1 MKEMPP
7 FTAWTALSLLI
18 VIGCTAGTRS
28 WYLVA
33 CADNGQSEPALLV
46 QGLSR
51 PCLVA
56 EGNRLRARTP
66 RELDNL
72 AANVKDSN
80 EFRGMAPLSSS
91 EELTAH
97 IAPGY
102 PWLLGFIETWSATP
116 DTIMRWLQCALGA
129 LTAGCYFFFT
139 RRAFRSTAIATLTGL
154 LIAFYPFW
162 IVNTAELNDGVV
174 TSFLLS
180 LCLMLGTRGSQS
192 GGAFTSVG
200 FGLALAAISTVRAAF
215 LPFSLA
221 ALLWFLWQSRRG
233 SLGWFVGFLALF
245 GFVNGLAPWGVRN
258 YYLFDRPIPVAT
270 STYLHLWMG
279 NNPDATGSTLDEPAL
294 RASLG
299 EERVKELLAEPNQAK
314 RYQQLATDL
323 RHEIENHPTEVLAH
337 RFDALLAFVFG
348 KAWFDERHHLG
359 LMRDDAEGIAAPPSW
374 VSDYAE
380 TILRATLLGLLLL
393 ALLGWRFSHAWRRY
407 GRLMAI
413 AAVWIPVPYL
423 LSHAESL
430 AGPRLPLDGVL
441 LCFAAFALAS
451 FVPKL
456 VRSPSL

>member
-7 FTAWTALSLLI
+7 FTAWTALSLLL
-18 VIGCTAGTRS
+18 VVGCAAGTRS
-28 WYLVA
+28 WYLIA
-33 CADNGQSEPALLV
+33 CADNGQREPALLV

-51 PCLVA
+51 ACLVA
-56 EGNRLRARTP
+56 EGNRIRARTPP

-72 AANVKDSN
+72 AANLKDLN
-80 EFRGMAPLSSS
+80 DFRGMAPLSAN

-97 IAPGY
+97 VAPGY
-102 PWLLGFIETWSATP
+102 PWLLGVIERWCEAP
-116 DTIMRWLQCALGA
+116 DAVMRWLQCALGA
-129 LTAGCYFFFT
+129 LTAGCYFFFS

-174 TSFLLS
+174 VGFLLS

-192 GGAFTSVG
+192 GGAFTSIG
-200 FGLALAAISTVRAAF
+200 FGLALAAVAMVRAAF

-221 ALLWFLWQSRRG
+221 ALLWFLWQSRRA
-233 SLGWFVGFLALF
+233 SLGWFAGFLALF
-245 GFVNGLAPWGVRN
+245 GFVNGLAPWAVRN
-258 YYLFDRPIPVAT
+258 YFLYERPIPVAT

-279 NNPDATGSTLDEPAL
+279 NNPDATGSTLDEQDL
-294 RASLG
+294 RKSLG
-299 EERVKELLAEPNQAK
+299 EDRVKELLDEPNQAK

-323 RHEIENHPTEVLAH
+323 RHEIENHPTEILAH

-348 KAWFDERHHLG
+348 KDWFDARRLG
-359 LMRDDAEGIAAPPSW
+359 LMQDDAEVVASSPEW
-374 VSDYAE
+374 LSDHAE

-407 GRLMAI
+407 GRMAAI
-413 AAVWIPVPYL
+413 AAIWIPLPFL
-423 LSHAESL
+423 LSHAEAL

-441 LCFAAFALAS
+441 LCFAAFALAC
-451 FVPKL
+451 FVPRL
-456 VRSPSL
+456 VRSP